1 MRLLQ
6 DNGERLA
13 AVARALGPL
22 HARAVY
28 VGGAVV
34 GFYADREP
42 QEELRITKYVDFFLE
57 IATLSELEDLRLQ
70 LRQQGFQQS
79 AEDPVLCRFRLDDIR
94 VDVMATRELAW
105 APANPWFEPGLQHLW
120 KAVWDGIDFHLL
132 SAPFFLATKLS
143 AFNSRGGS
151 DPRASHDI
159 EDMVYVL
166 QHREGIGAELAA
178 APEPVRVFL
187 NTFAKRVLEEIIWQ
201 EAVMFN
207 LPLGRQMQSFARI
220 QQICRTL
227 LKP

>member
-1 MRLLQ
+1 MSLLL
-6 DNGERLA
+6 DNWERLA

-22 HARAVY
+22 HERAVY

-42 QEELRITKYVDFFLE
+42 QEELRLTKDVDFFLE
-57 IATLSELEDLRLQ
+57 IASFAELEKLRLQ
-70 LRQQGFQQS
+70 LRQLGFQQS
-79 AEDPVLCRFRLDDIR
+79 AEDQVLCRFRLNDIK
-94 VDVMATRELAW
+94 VDVMATREIDW

-120 KAVWDGIDFHLL
+120 KVSLEGIDFQLL

-143 AFNSRGGS
+143 AFNNRGGS

-166 QHREGIGAELAA
+166 QHREGIGEELAA
-178 APEPVRVFL
+178 APEPVRAFL
-187 NTFAKRVLEEIIWQ
+187 KVFAKRVLEETIWQ

-207 LPLGRQMQSFARI
+207 LPPGRQMQSFARI

-227 LKP
+227 PA